1 MKLKYEIERT
11 TDIDVAVIGK
21 RIVAILEKKEYRVLY
36 HVYNIIAFDSRVTRF
51 RGNWEP
57 SQLREGEFKL
67 DNSGDCI
74 KVKLTYHISFTIQF
88 IMLVGWLLLSLFTWD
103 YGFLFL
109 AIITVVFSFIEYIN
123 LRMKAKTLI
132 NDTLTYPA

>member
-11 TDIDVAVIGK
+11 TDIDVAVINK
-21 RIVAILEKKEYRVLY
+21 RIVAVLEKKEYRVLY
-36 HVYNIIAFDSRVTRF
+36 QLNSIIAFDSRITRF

-57 SQLREGEFKL
+57 SQLREGDFKL
-67 DNSGDCI
+67 DGSGENL
-74 KVKLTYHISFTIQF
+74 KVKLTYYISFTIQF
-88 IMLVGWLLLSLFTWD
+88 VMLIGWLLLSLFTWD
-103 YGFLFL
+103 YGVLFL

-132 NDTLTYPA
+132 NDTLTYAA